1 VTAPAGPDV
10 FTHATTRLVALFTAI
25 VVLLVAASGVFMYLT
40 VRGNITDVAQGHS
53 GEAEAEVENELARQS
68 INRLRWQLVAL
79 DGVIIVAVG
88 ALGYWYARRT
98 LRPIRDLYGAQKRFV
113 ADASHE
119 LRTPLAIMKAD
130 FEVALR
136 EGGGP
141 PGGAR
146 APTLEP
152 ALDSA
157 GGEREAEPSGSG
169 EAPVGER
176 EAELAEA
183 VRGGLDEVDRMGA
196 IVDDLLTLS
205 RIDAHQEELSFGP
218 VDLAALVRRTGDALA
233 TMAEAARVA
242 VAVAAPEGAV
252 AATADAAHLER
263 ALRNVVR
270 NAIEHSAAGDEV
282 SLTLTVAGEAALL
295 RVADSGPGIAAADLG
310 HVFDRFYRSDS
321 SRARNGGGSGLGLAI
336 ARWIVERHGGVITVE
351 SAPDRGT
358 TVVLRLP
365 LGGPR

>member
-1 VTAPAGPDV
+1 VSAPAGPDV
-10 FTHATTRLVALFTAI
+10 FTRATTRLIALFTAI
-25 VVLLVAASGVFMYLT
+25 VVLLVVASGVFMYLT

-53 GEAEAEVENELARQS
+53 GEAEAEVENELARES

-141 PGGAR
+141 PGA
-146 APTLEP
+146 
-152 ALDSA
+152 
-157 GGEREAEPSGSG
+157 
-169 EAPVGER
+169 ER
-176 EAELAEA
+176 EAELVEA
-183 VRGGLDEVDRMGA
+183 VRDGLDEVDRMGA

-205 RIDAHQEELSFGP
+205 RIDAHQEELRFAP

-233 TMAEAARVA
+233 TVAEAARVA

-252 AATADAAHLER
+252 TATADAAHLER

-295 RVADSGPGIAAADLG
+295 RVADSGPGIAAADLD

-336 ARWIVERHGGVITVE
+336 ARWIVERHGGVITIE
-351 SAPDRGT
+351 SGQGRGT

-365 LGGPR
+365 LGGPRDRGRD

>member
-1 VTAPAGPDV
+1 
-10 FTHATTRLVALFTAI
+10 
-25 VVLLVAASGVFMYLT
+25 
-40 VRGNITDVAQGHS
+40 VAQGHS
-53 GEAEAEVENELARQS
+53 GEREAEVETELARES

-136 EGGGP
+136 ESGP
-141 PGGAR
+141 PG
-146 APTLEP
+146 
-152 ALDSA
+152 D
-157 GGEREAEPSGSG
+157 
-169 EAPVGER
+169 ER
-176 EAELAEA
+176 EAELTEA
-183 VRGGLDEVDRMGA
+183 VRDGLDEVDRMGA
-196 IVDDLLTLS
+196 SVDDLLTLS
-205 RIDAHQEELSFGP
+205 RIDAHQEELRFAQ
-218 VDLAALVRRTGDALA
+218 VDLAAIVRR
-233 TMAEAARVA
+233 
-242 VAVAAPEGAV
+242 
-252 AATADAAHLER
+252 TADAAHLER

-282 SLTLTVAGEAALL
+282 SLTLTVTGDAALL
-295 RVADSGPGIAAADLG
+295 RVADSGAGIAAADLD

-321 SRARNGGGSGLGLAI
+321 SRSRNGAGSGLGLAI

-351 SAPDRGT
+351 SEQGIGT

-365 LGGPR
+365 LGARDRERDA